1 MENNSGKVK
10 GENKVTTCLQ
20 HNIVRHIFLI
30 CNLYRLH
37 SYKFLGKLE
46 SPENNGN
53 VT

>member
-1 MENNSGKVK
+1 MENNSGKGK
-10 GENKVTTCLQ
+10 GENKVRTCLQ
-20 HNIVRHIFLI
+20 HNIVSHIFLI

-37 SYKFLGKLE
+37 LYKFLGTFE